1 MTSIFFAGFVWNK
14 IVIQLC
20 CWHKESIQNTM
31 IIMIPEPGRLKMEVI
46 LWPCRKFLV
55 LPLWLMIF
63 KEIPVRYCSFTSFFS
78 KFKLFI
84 HDIQFHEFFFS
95 TFFRFNLLKKGVKLF
110 LFGQMT
116 RMIQRP
122 LNISKNLELMAWYTT
137 GKFSKKF
144 FLS

>member
-1 MTSIFFAGFVWNK
+1 MTSIFFAGFGWNK

-63 KEIPVRYCSFTSFFS
+63 KEIPVRYFNFTSFFQNS
-78 KFKLFI
+78 NFSSWHSI
-84 HDIQFHEFFFS
+84 SRVFFS